1 MTRTWRG
8 VAVLA
13 CVFSTALVT
22 TSAAAAAAES
32 DALSRIV
39 EMRIAAQSLSTAL
52 IEFSKQSGVQVLASA
67 GMVRGLQTQGVQGQM
82 SVAAA
87 LDALLQGTQLKFHPA
102 GTNTVGLRR
111 SDAANTAASSA
122 DAGEQLEFV
131 VVTATKT
138 RTSITETSQSLS
150 VVTQEEM
157 ELRGAQDLNTALSYS
172 SGIKFRDYPSGQGLQ
187 DFYLRGFRSNNT
199 AGAVFRDG
207 LRQQFNGLDGD
218 LEVYGL
224 ERLELLKGPSSVLYG
239 QGAPGGLVNAITKH
253 PTKTPVRELVLQGGS
268 HNRLQGAADFGGPI
282 DADAQWRYRIT
293 ALGRQSDTQTD
304 YIEDN
309 RVYVAPA
316 LTWAPSERTELTLLA
331 QYLKTESSGSE
342 QSFPVIG
349 TVFPNPNG
357 KIPANRFLGD
367 PSWNLFQAE
376 NEAVAY
382 ELRHDFTDSLRFNQ
396 VLRYSESDTILEA
409 VLPLS
414 SGNLTD
420 NRFQSRLGVDRVADS
435 RQLTTDA
442 NLAWMLDG
450 SSIDNTVLVG
460 VDYAWH
466 RRNNVQRNGLVDAID
481 VFEPV
486 YGAPILWAP
495 TLAIDQ
501 TTRLEQTGVY
511 LQDQLKW
518 RGLSLTGGLRHDQV
532 RTENLVRNFNI
543 KRVSDD
549 DKVTGRIGAIYETD
563 LGLAPYVS
571 YSTSFQPLPGTTF
584 GGQAFEPTEG
594 KQIEAGLKYQLDS
607 RSLLTLALY
616 QLTQTNVATPDP
628 QHSGFFVQQ
637 GEVRSRGVEL
647 EGRTR
652 VTDALNL
659 IFAYAYTD
667 AETTKANPNAI
678 GISTVGLKQ
687 LGIPEHNVSLWADYT
702 FTVGPESTFDVGA
715 GARYVSDTYN
725 TDNSVRLDGYTLV
738 DLAGHYT
745 WKGYALSLNVSNLL
759 DKEYFAPGFYNG
771 TVFYGYGR
779 TVLATLRYRW

>member
-1 MTRTWRG
+1 MVCVWHG
-8 VAVLA
+8 MAVLA
-13 CVFSTALVT
+13 CVFSAVPET

-32 DALSRIV
+32 DALSRVV
-39 EMRIAAQSLSTAL
+39 EIRIAAQSLSTAL
-52 IEFSKQSGVQVLASA
+52 IEFSQQSGVQVLASA

-87 LDALLQGTQLKFHPA
+87 LDALLQGTQLNFHAA
-102 GTNTVGLRR
+102 GPNTVGLRR
-111 SDAANTAASSA
+111 SDAANTAASA
-122 DAGEQLEFV
+122 DVGDQLEFV

-138 RTSITETSQSLS
+138 RASLTETSQSLS
-150 VVTQEEM
+150 VVTREEM

-172 SGIKFRDYPSGQGLQ
+172 SGIKFRDYPSGQGMQ

-199 AGAVFRDG
+199 AGSVFRDG

-253 PTKTPVRELVLQGGS
+253 PTKTPLRELVVQGGS
-268 HNRLQGAADFGGPI
+268 HDRLQGAADFSGPI
-282 DADAQWRYRIT
+282 DADAQWRYRVT

-316 LTWAPSERTELTLLA
+316 LTWAPSERTELTLLT

-342 QSFPVIG
+342 QSFPIIG
-349 TVFPNPNG
+349 TVYPNPNG

-367 PSWNLFQAE
+367 PGWNLFEAE
-376 NEAVAY
+376 NEAAAY
-382 ELRHDFTDSLRFNQ
+382 EFKHSFTDSLRFNQ
-396 VLRYSESDTILEA
+396 VLRYSESDTILKG
-409 VLPLS
+409 VLPRA

-420 NRFQSRLGVDRVADS
+420 NRFQQRLGVDRVADS

-442 NLAWMLDG
+442 NLAWTQDG
-450 SSIDNTVLVG
+450 DVIENTVLVG

-466 RRNNVQRNGLVDAID
+466 RRNNKQRNGAVDSVD

-486 YGAPILWAP
+486 YGVPIVWGPALVS
-495 TLAIDQ
+495 D
-501 TTRLEQTGVY
+501 TTARLEQTGIY

-518 RGLSLTGGLRHDQV
+518 GGLSLTGGIRHDQV
-532 RTENLVRNFNI
+532 RTETLVNNLNI
-543 KRVSDD
+543 KRVVKDE
-549 DKVTGRIGAIYETD
+549 KTTGRVGAIYETSS
-563 LGLAPYVS
+563 GLAPYAS
-571 YSTSFQPLPGTTF
+571 YSTSFQPLPGATF
-584 GGQAFEPTEG
+584 DGQPFGATEG
-594 KQIEAGLKYQLDS
+594 KQIEVGLKYQLDP

-616 QLTQTNVATPDP
+616 ELTQTNVATPDP
-628 QHSGFFVQQ
+628 QHPGFFVQQ

-652 VTDALNL
+652 VTDAFNL

-667 AETTKANPNAI
+667 AKTTKANPNAI
-678 GISTVGLKQ
+678 GISDVGLKQ
-687 LGIPEHNVSLWADYT
+687 AGIPEHNVSLWGDYT
-702 FTVGPESTFDVGA
+702 FTIGPESTFDIGA
-715 GARYVSDTYN
+715 GVRYVSDTYN
-725 TDNSVRLDGYTLV
+725 TDNSVRLDGYTLM